1 MGYSMTDMP
10 TGKTTRVGGK
20 LDCSRVSLV
29 VWGPMRVAREADR
42 RVLMSG
48 RNRGIDLSNI
58 GEED

>member
-1 MGYSMTDMP
+1 MGHSMIDMP
-10 TGKTTRVGGK
+10 IGKTARVGGK
-20 LDCSRVSLV
+20 LDCSRIRLV

-58 GEED
+58 REED